1 MVCEM
6 SKKVIK
12 LEKEDFTPE
21 NIKRAFN
28 AVCMKKIR
36 AACQLTVAEGMLS
49 AFLERKKENQNESN
63 NVNETHS

>member
-1 MVCEM
+1 M
-6 SKKVIK
+6 SQKVVK

-49 AFLERKKENQNESN
+49 AYLERKKEKENESN
-63 NVNETHS
+63 NVNEAHP